1 MSKKIISIDQGTT
14 SSRAVLFDDR
24 GGLIDFIQKEHKQY
38 FPKDGWVE
46 HDPEEIW
53 KSVAEVTGKLISRHS
68 LNSNDIGAIGIAN
81 QRETSLL
88 WEKKSGKVIYPAIV
102 WQDRRTAEFCN
113 KLKKEKGLEKKIQ
126 NKTGLLIDPYF
137 SATKL
142 AWILDNVDGAR
153 KKARNGDLAFGT
165 IDSFLVWR
173 LTEGKHHK
181 TDATNA
187 SRTMLFNINSNCWDK
202 ELLKLLNIPEQVLP
216 EVCDNVHDFGNTN
229 LFGGSLKIG
238 GIAGDQQSALIG
250 QCCFNTGEAKSTFGT
265 GCFLLLNTGSNKI
278 TSKNKLLSTI
288 AYRFNDKITY
298 GLEGSIF
305 VAGSAVQW
313 IRDELKFIKTAKET
327 EEVVKNRD
335 PNSRVIVVPAFTG
348 LGAPHWDPNAR
359 GSIFGLTR
367 DTGISELT
375 AATLESIAFQTR
387 DLLEAM
393 ENDGASF
400 SELRV
405 DGGMISNDW
414 FSQQLSSV
422 LNRRVLRPKI
432 IETTA
437 LGAAY
442 LASIQIGLSPDLES
456 LSSNLASEKI
466 FIPDKKQITHL
477 EEKYKKWKSAVERT
491 KGLF

>member
-53 KSVAEVTGKLISRHS
+53 RSVAEVTGKLISRHS

-216 EVCDNVHDFGNTN
+216 EVCDNVYDFGNTN
-229 LFGGSLKIG
+229 LFTGSLKIG

-359 GSIFGLTR
+359 GSIFGLTWPNIHE
-367 DTGISELT
+367 G
-375 AATLESIAFQTR
+375 
-387 DLLEAM
+387 
-393 ENDGASF
+393 
-400 SELRV
+400 
-405 DGGMISNDW
+405 
-414 FSQQLSSV
+414 
-422 LNRRVLRPKI
+422 
-432 IETTA
+432 
-437 LGAAY
+437 
-442 LASIQIGLSPDLES
+442 
-456 LSSNLASEKI
+456 
-466 FIPDKKQITHL
+466 
-477 EEKYKKWKSAVERT
+477 
-491 KGLF
+491 

>member
-38 FPKDGWVE
+38 FPKNGWVE

-53 KSVAEVTGKLISRHS
+53 RSVAEVTGKLISRHS

-216 EVCDNVHDFGNTN
+216 EVCDNVYDFGNTN
-229 LFGGSLKIG
+229 LFTGSLKIG

-456 LSSNLASEKI
+456 LSSNWASEKI

-477 EEKYKKWKSAVERT
+477 EEKYNKWKSAVERT